1 MVSFTLDDLQPLLD
15 AFPAPALLFQDDT
28 LLQLNLAALRLQLPL
43 KAGMSAGELF
53 PAETLSAFRFD
64 GPGSRML
71 TEDFLGQQR
80 ELCDTHGTASVW
92 SRFLSSP
99 TPHLRLFPP
108 WLRVFWPR

>member
-71 TEDFLGQQR
+71 TEDFLG
-80 ELCDTHGTASVW
+80 
-92 SRFLSSP
+92 
-99 TPHLRLFPP
+99 
-108 WLRVFWPR
+108 